1 MTGWKPIVPTE
12 IEPQRA
18 RRRIFRQGS
27 VTGRRLA
34 RHDRLESYRTYKKTV
49 ERRPVARLNLIH
61 FSTNL
66 VCHPDIMSGLTVNKL
81 HSVTRYEVTPTER
94 QTEDV
99 LVEPFLL

>member
-1 MTGWKPIVPTE
+1 MTGWKRWKPIVPT
-12 IEPQRA
+12 
-18 RRRIFRQGS
+18 
-27 VTGRRLA
+27 
-34 RHDRLESYRTYKKTV
+34 KKTV

-99 LVEPFLL
+99 LVEPFLLLRFQASAN